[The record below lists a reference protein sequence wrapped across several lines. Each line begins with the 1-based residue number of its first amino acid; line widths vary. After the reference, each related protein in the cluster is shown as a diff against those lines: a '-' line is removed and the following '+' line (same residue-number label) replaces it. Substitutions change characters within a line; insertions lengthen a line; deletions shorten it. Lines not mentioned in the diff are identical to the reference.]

1 MSKHP
6 IFPIEAPRG
15 RGAATTPD
23 GRFESFRRE
32 SFDDGWT
39 PEEAP
44 PALQTELI
52 VDSAKSV
59 IVRNTS
65 PDIPFSQS
73 INPYRGCEHGCSYCF
88 ARPTHS
94 YLGLSPGLDFET
106 KIIWKPD
113 APERLRE
120 ELARPGYRC
129 SPIALGINTDGWQPI
144 ERKLRL
150 TRRLLEIL
158 CECRHPVSV
167 VTKGALIE
175 RDVDL
180 LADMARDDLVQV
192 MFSVT
197 TPDRKL
203 ARAMEPR
210 ASTPERRLEAMRTL
224 HEAGVPVGVL
234 FAPLIPALND
244 HEMEAVLEAAAAAG
258 AEAAG
263 YVLLRLPHEL
273 SQLFPDWLERNYPG
287 RAAHVMSLIR
297 QMHGGK
303 DYDSEFG
310 TRMRGEGVF
319 ADLYS
324 KRLHRITERLGL
336 NRMRR
341 TLNTAAFR
349 PPAKNPAQGELF

>member
-1 MSKHP
+1 MSKSLT
-6 IFPIEAPRG
+6 FPIEVPRG
-15 RGAATTPD
+15 RGSATRPD
-23 GRFESFRRE
+23 GRFESFHRE

-39 PEEAP
+39 PDEAP
-44 PALQTELI
+44 PATTELF
-52 VDSAKSV
+52 VDRAKSV
-59 IVRNTS
+59 IVRNSS
-65 PDIPFSQS
+65 PDVSFSQS

-106 KIIWKPD
+106 KIAWKPD

-120 ELARPGYRC
+120 ELACPGYRC
-129 SPIALGINTDGWQPI
+129 LPIALGINTDGWQPI

-158 CECRHPVSV
+158 CTCRHPVSI

-180 LADMARDDLVQV
+180 LADMARDDLVRV
-192 MFSVT
+192 VFSVT
-197 TPDRKL
+197 TLNRNL

-210 ASTPERRLEAMRTL
+210 ASTPERRLEAMRRL

-258 AEAAG
+258 AEVAG
-263 YVLLRLPHEL
+263 YTLLRLPHEL
-273 SQLFPDWLERNYPG
+273 AQLFPVWLERHYPD
-287 RAAHVMSLIR
+287 RAAHVMSLVR
-297 QMHGGK
+297 QMHGGR
-303 DYDSEFG
+303 DYASQFG
-310 TRMRGEGVF
+310 TRMRGTGVF
-319 ADLYS
+319 AEFYS
-324 KRLHRITERLGL
+324 KRLHHITQRLRL
-336 NRMRR
+336 NRTQRN
-341 TLNTAAFR
+341 LNTAAFR
-349 PPAKNPAQGELF
+349 PPSRNPAQGELF